1 MVPIDLALAS
11 VGFSL
16 GVWDFHGIQIPILT
30 KMEANGAGKD
40 RPVSSCAVYFLYAP
54 SLGSGLALSG
64 TLLQRS
70 AKAP

>member
-16 GVWDFHGIQIPILT
+16 GVWDFHGIQIPTL
-30 KMEANGAGKD
+30 KMEANRADKD
-40 RPVSSCAVYFLYAP
+40 RPVSSCAVCFLYAP

>member
-30 KMEANGAGKD
+30 KMEANRADKD

-64 TLLQRS
+64 TLLQCS